1 MTRSKSSIL
10 LTALTLTA
18 AMELLF
24 FRSPALADGTVTPPR
39 PTTPV
44 TTIAAKKGG
53 TFNPCPNRSESGPR
67 DWHCDKKWSED
78 GLETIIAKTT
88 PSEEIKARR
97 ERAKKQS
104 PQSVAFFLEGIIVS
118 EGVDRDPRGTTVPKC
133 SKTGPNLPNCSLF
146 AQNFRH
152 VPGGRRGA
160 PDKTQG
166 VGTRLV
172 DTLIAYS
179 VPRDNGQEPQ
189 PKTKGPKVSKFTA

>member
-10 LTALTLTA
+10 LTAFALTS

-24 FRSPALADGTVTPPR
+24 FRSPAMADSGNTVTPTN

-88 PSEEIKARR
+88 PPEEVKARR
-97 ERAKKQS
+97 ARSKKQS
-104 PQSVAFFLEGIIVS
+104 AQSVAFFFEGIIVA

-133 SKTGPNLPNCSLF
+133 SSTGPNLPNCSLF
-146 AQNFRH
+146 ARH
-152 VPGGRRGA
+152 VPSGRNGA

-166 VGTRLV
+166 GGTRLV
-172 DTLIAYS
+172 GTLIAYS